1 MSARKAPVGA
11 AKTQSYRAAYQ
22 QLTSIAAELE
32 AGETD
37 LDKVLPLLT
46 QAQAAYEICR
56 ERIDALRAALD
67 EAAPLETVPLAAE
80 LGQDAADSAETEED
94 DTDDDDDVYF

>member
-1 MSARKAPVGA
+1 MSARKAPAGA

-22 QLTSIAAELE
+22 QLNSIAAELE

-67 EAAPLETVPLAAE
+67 ETAPLGTE
-80 LGQDAADSAETEED
+80 LEQDAADSTEAVKD
-94 DTDDDDDVYF
+94 DSDDDDDLYF

>member
-1 MSARKAPVGA
+1 MSTRKAPAGA

-22 QLTSIAAELE
+22 QLASIAAELE

-37 LDKVLPLLT
+37 LDKVLPLLA
-46 QAQAAYEICR
+46 QAQAAYEVCK

-67 EAAPLETVPLAAE
+67 ETAPLGGE
-80 LGQDAADSAETEED
+80 LEEDAADSTEDAKSES
-94 DTDDDDDVYF
+94 DDDDDLYF